1 MKIYKIILACLL
13 LLALSISMV
22 SAGDVNET
30 QSTLS
35 VPDEGNFSDLDNDI
49 PESGSIELKK
59 DYKFSPE
66 TEGMYVEGIY
76 ITTPKDSELIIN
88 GNGRTIDGAGKATIF
103 RFENA
108 NATISNLIL
117 NNSGR
122 SAIMLYNTTLKTVN
136 VTFINNFDDEG
147 GSSIYSVL
155 GSNYTSVNDRFIN
168 GYAPQGS
175 AIFARLSTA
184 VIENAT
190 FKNDKRVDWG
200 LIYGRDAFIVINS
213 TTIANITS
221 RYATAVYNTGYL
233 VVTRSKFINL
243 SANFTAGAIAAKEA
257 KVVRVDN
264 CEFINVTSIRNGGAI
279 FFDLNGDKG
288 SSDADC
294 IIYMCSFTNC
304 SSEFGG
310 AILQLGGALNVSL
323 SNFTGNTALV
333 DGGAVYTSNATLEAS
348 GNIFDSNAASQ
359 YFGSGGAIF
368 FDYGSLEI
376 ENSKFVNNTAWDG
389 ASLYVYDAGY
399 EIEASNFTGDSNDT
413 IHTYFDV
420 KGSIIDEDVII
431 NGNVTLNDTY
441 YGSYVNFTGK
451 QIILNRKTVPGKI
464 TDAYFNLNDHGLV
477 TPVRDQGSLGS
488 CWAFGA
494 AGAFESAFL
503 IATNITLD
511 ISENNMHSAELRYSK
526 YGKSSLTEA
535 GTALMGMAYFASWL
549 GALPAKYDEYDEL
562 GKISYVMFSKDSYH
576 VVDIEMVDSNDRNAI
591 KDALLKYGAL
601 TVYVEGA
608 NPMSEFFNK
617 DTNASYCDNSTY
629 GNHFVTL
636 VGWNDTF
643 SRDNF
648 KITPPGDGAWICK
661 NSWGTGWG
669 DKGYFYLS
677 YYDLPLRK
685 VPAVAYVINNTL
697 AYSNLYQ
704 LDVGAIDLIYSTDN
718 KSTLDYANVYTAI
731 SDDWIAAVG
740 TYFEEPNEDYEII
753 ISINDCEVYTQKGKS
768 SFMGYETIK
777 LNTYVAV
784 NAGDKFSIEMR
795 RQSLPLIMTT
805 RQHFEAETSVQYTPE
820 GTVDLTK
827 YGRVAA
833 IKAYALPANFTAQNV
848 NVYYSPSIT
857 VPSNLTGAQ
866 VIIEKGGKTIAS
878 GVVEGGKVTFTGI
891 APGNYVMRT
900 IYNGTEIRS
909 SFLINNTIIAPDDVK
924 ISFNTDLTVEA
935 KFLRGD
941 GTPLNDTAVSVIL
954 DGKTYTMTTGK
965 GGELNPVLEDLS
977 VGEHKFVLKNPATAE
992 EWTVTV
998 NVVPRFAES
1007 KNINMYYYDGSSFKI
1022 RVMNNDGNPAGA
1034 NEIVTIKLNKKTYRV
1049 KTNAQGYAILK
1060 IPNTVKPG
1068 KYVLVASYAGVEIKH
1083 NVNVKQVLKLSKVK
1097 VKRSAKKLVIKATLK
1112 QGKKALKG
1120 KKIVFKFKGKKY
1132 TAKTNKKGVAKI
1144 TVKKSVLKK
1153 LKAGKKVKYS
1163 ATYLKDTVKR
1173 TVKVKK

>member
-1 MKIYKIILACLL
+1 MKVYKIILACLL
-13 LLALSISMV
+13 VLALSLSIA
-22 SAGDVNET
+22 SAADVNET
-30 QSTLS
+30 DSTLS
-35 VPDEGNFSDLDNDI
+35 VPDEGNFTDLDSDI
-49 PESGSIELKK
+49 PDSGSIELEK
-59 DYKFSPE
+59 DYKFNPE
-66 TEGMYVEGIY
+66 TDGKYVKGIN
-76 ITTPKDSELIIN
+76 ITTPDDSKLIIN
-88 GNGRTIDGAGKATIF
+88 GNGRTIDGAGNATIF
-103 RFENA
+103 RFKNA
-108 NATISNLIL
+108 DVTISNMVFK
-117 NNSGR
+117 NSGR
-122 SAIMLYNTTLKTVN
+122 SAIILFNTTLKTVN
-136 VTFINNFDDEG
+136 VTFINNLDSEG
-147 GSSIYSVL
+147 GGSIYAVL
-155 GSNYTSVNDRFIN
+155 GSNYKSVNDRFIN
-168 GYAPQGS
+168 CYSPKGS
-175 AIFARLSTA
+175 AIFALRATA
-184 VIENAT
+184 IIDNAT
-190 FKNDKRVDWG
+190 FKNDRRVDWG
-200 LIYGRDAFIVINS
+200 LIYGSDSIIVINS

-221 RYATAVYNTGYL
+221 RYATAVYNTGHL

-243 SANFTAGAIAAKEA
+243 LANFTAGAIAAKEA
-257 KVVRVDN
+257 GEVIIDN
-264 CEFINVTSIRNGGAI
+264 CEFINVTSSRNGGAI
-279 FFDLNGDKG
+279 FIDLNGDKG

-294 IIYMCSFTNC
+294 IIYMCSFANC

-310 AILQLGGALNVSL
+310 AILHLGGALNVSL
-323 SNFTGNTALV
+323 SNFTGNTAWI

-348 GNIFDSNAASQ
+348 GNIFDSNAA
-359 YFGSGGAIF
+359 YYGSGGAIF

-376 ENSKFVNNTAWDG
+376 EDSKFVNNTAWEG
-389 ASLYVYDAGY
+389 AALYAYDALY
-399 EIEASNFTGDSNDT
+399 EIAASNFTGDSNDT
-413 IHTYFDV
+413 IHTYFDI
-420 KGSIIDEDVII
+420 KYSLIDEDVII
-431 NGNVTLNDTY
+431 NGNMTLNDTY

-451 QIILNRKTVPGKI
+451 QIVLNRKTVPGKI

-608 NPMSEFFNK
+608 NPNNDFFNK
-617 DTNASYCDNSTY
+617 DTSASYCDNSTY

-753 ISINDCEVYTQKGKS
+753 ISINDCEVYNQSGKS
-768 SFMGYETIK
+768 SFAGYETIR
-777 LNTYVAV
+777 LNKYVAV
-784 NAGDKFSIEMR
+784 NAGDKFFIEMR
-795 RQSLPLIMTT
+795 RQSIPLLAVT

-833 IKAYALPANFTAQNV
+833 VKAYALPANFTTQNV

-878 GVVEGGKVTFTGI
+878 GVVEDGKVTFTGI

-909 SFLINNTIIAPDDVK
+909 SFLINNTIIAPEDAK

-935 KFLRGD
+935 KLLRGD
-941 GTPLNDTAVSVIL
+941 GTPLNDTAVSVVL

-965 GGELNPVLEDLS
+965 NGELTPVLEDLS

-998 NVVPRFAES
+998 NVVSRFAES
-1007 KNINMYYYDGSSFKI
+1007 KNVNMYYYDGSSFTI

-1060 IPNTVKPG
+1060 IPSTVKPG
-1068 KYVLVASYAGVEIKH
+1068 KYVLVAAYAGVEIKH

-1153 LKAGKKVKYS
+1153 LKAGKKVKYT